1 MSKKDKQRELIE
13 NLFVLELANNHLGSI
28 ERGYKIIDEHSAVTK
43 MHNIKAAIKLQI
55 RDVDNF
61 IHKDFLNGDGSRYIE
76 KTLKT
81 KLSFEEYATLVD
93 RIKNR
98 DCIPMATA
106 FDEKSVETCVKLELP
121 VMKIA
126 SSDAN
131 DWPLIEKIAEHDF
144 PVIVSNGGL
153 SEHDLDKL
161 VDYFNKRDKVLAI
174 NHCVSLYPSENHE
187 IELNQI
193 DYLKNRY
200 PDNIIGFSSH
210 EYLDWSKSMLISYAK
225 GARTWERHIDIDFEG
240 IKVSPYNSRPE
251 NCNEWYLAYQEA
263 KEMCGSSSISKR
275 LITTK
280 ETKYLDELV
289 RGVYA
294 KKDICKGVSIDS
306 KNFNDFFYLSIP
318 LKKGQL
324 SCREIINDTVI
335 IKDIK
340 KDSPLQVEQIDGPL
354 SKNPSIRKL
363 ITSRGV

>member
-1 MSKKDKQRELIE
+1 MSKQDKQRELID

-28 ERGYKIIDEHSAVTK
+28 DRGYKIIDEHSSVAK
-43 MHNIKAAIKLQI
+43 LHNVKASIKLQI

-61 IHKDFLNGDGSRYIE
+61 IHRDYSNGDGSRYIE

-81 KLSFEEYATLVD
+81 KLSYDQYSLLVD
-93 RIKNR
+93 RIKKR

-121 VMKIA
+121 IMKIA

-131 DWPLIEKIAEHDF
+131 DWPLIEKIADYDF

-153 SEHDLDKL
+153 SENDLDKL
-161 VDYFNKRDKVLAI
+161 VEYFNKRDKVLAI

-187 IELNQI
+187 LELNQI

-200 PDNIIGFSSH
+200 TDNIIGFSSH
-210 EYLDWSKSMLISYAK
+210 EYLDWTMSMFISYAK
-225 GARTWERHIDIDFEG
+225 GARTWERHIDIDYNDVE
-240 IKVSPYNSRPE
+240 VSPYNSKPV
-251 NCNEWYLAYQEA
+251 NCNDWYLAYHQA
-263 KEMCGSSSISKR
+263 KELCGSSPTSKR
-275 LITTK
+275 IISIK

-294 KKDICKGVSIDS
+294 KKDINKGVSIDS
-306 KNFNDFFYLSIP
+306 NNFNDFFYLSIP

-324 SCREIINDTVI
+324 SCREIINDTI
-335 IKDIK
+335 ITNKINKDE
-340 KDSPLQVEQIDGPL
+340 PLKVDDIDGPL
-354 SKNPSIRKL
+354 SKNPSIKEL
-363 ITSRGV
+363 IMKRGV